1 MRKRRVD
8 GGAKL
13 TKGEGAERR
22 EDCDVRQV
30 LDPRVGNW
38 PRQRVGVQL
47 LGHVCDDWVGADDG
61 RCDPTTMN
69 QNVEVLLL
77 GPGLSGKNFAPMLD
91 QANITSITDESDL
104 VSELA
109 TIASPNVI
117 LGLVPTAVDVAEI
130 GVDTLRNTARFFWEV
145 MKDPSEAHDPMT
157 ILTGE
162 HSMQNYLQE
171 HAAEVEAWNEAVLAE
186 HRQ

>member
-1 MRKRRVD
+1 
-8 GGAKL
+8 
-13 TKGEGAERR
+13 
-22 EDCDVRQV
+22 
-30 LDPRVGNW
+30 
-38 PRQRVGVQL
+38 
-47 LGHVCDDWVGADDG
+47 
-61 RCDPTTMN
+61 MN